1 MTGSTTASGAGTV
14 GPAPSAGDCPAG
26 GRPKEGPAISAL
38 ARCVR
43 VSRDEFARSY
53 WSSRALLSSA
63 AETGA
68 DFTDLLSEAAVD
80 ELLSRRG
87 LRTPFLRMAK
97 QGKVIAPSAY
107 TRSGGSGA
115 TIGDQVA
122 DDKVLRLVS
131 EGATL
136 VLQALHRTWPPLVDF
151 GSALASEV
159 GHPVQINAYIT
170 PAENQGF
177 SAHYDTHDVFVLQV
191 AGRKRWVI
199 SEPVLIDPL
208 PTQTWEQRAE
218 AVAARAAEPPLLDVT
233 LEPGDALYL
242 PRGFLHS
249 ATALGELSIHLTV
262 GVHPVT
268 RYSLAQHLLTEAA
281 TAPDLRRSLPMG
293 VDLSDPAVLA
303 EQLSATARALNGYAA
318 DADGALLRAVADRV
332 ESDLNRTT
340 RPRPIAPLAQ
350 LAALHTLSP
359 QTELVLRPGL
369 RASVTGG
376 TGNTITLRFLD
387 QVLQLPATDEAAVK
401 AVLAGQPVTAAA
413 LPGLDGTAGLELA
426 RRLLT
431 EAVLVPVAG

>member
-14 GPAPSAGDCPAG
+14 GPAPSAAD
-26 GRPKEGPAISAL
+26 RGPTSTGTSAL
-38 ARCVR
+38 ARCLR
-43 VSRDEFARSY
+43 ISRDEFARSY
-53 WSSRALLSSA
+53 WSSRALLSSV

-68 DFTDLLSEAAVD
+68 DFSDLLSEAAVD

-97 QGKVIAPSAY
+97 QGKVIPASSY

-115 TIGDQVA
+115 TISDQVA

-151 GSALASEV
+151 GSTLATEV

-170 PAENQGF
+170 PAQNQGF

-191 AGRKRWVI
+191 TGRKRWVI
-199 SEPVLIDPL
+199 HEPVLADPL
-208 PTQTWEQRAE
+208 PTQAWEQRAE
-218 AVAARAAEPPLLDVT
+218 AVAARAEEPPLLDVT

-249 ATALGELSIHLTV
+249 ATTLGELSIHLTV

-268 RYSLAQHLLTEAA
+268 RYALAQHVLAEAA
-281 TAPDLRRSLPMG
+281 AEPELRRSLPMG
-293 VDLSDPAVLA
+293 AGLADPAVLA
-303 EQLSATARALNGYAA
+303 EHLSATARALNGYAE
-318 DADGALLRAVADRV
+318 DANGRLLHAVAERV

-340 RPRPIAPLAQ
+340 RPGPLAPLAQ

-359 QTELVLRPGL
+359 LTELVLRPGL
-369 RASVTGG
+369 RASVTDGPG
-376 TGNTITLRFLD
+376 AKITLRFLD
-387 QVLQLPATDEAAVK
+387 KALQLPATDGAAVK
-401 AVLAGQPVTAAA
+401 AVLAGQPITAAT
-413 LPGLDGTAGLELA
+413 LPGLAGTAGLELA

-431 EAVLVPVAG
+431 EAVLVPVPVS